1 MVVTV
6 ILSLSY
12 CHNLSPFSLMPP
24 VPHAVQV
31 GGCHICHRN
40 CQNCQNRTVIF
51 CCHFFPFSHLQHS
64 PWHAPSPS
72 CCPSCPAQS
81 SPSVQGG
88 SSPVT
93 WGWIISK
100 MCYNQIAWFKRLAP
114 MILGA
119 HSSKT
124 FMDLRQWPGVDVH
137 QADNMIFVFQII
149 GKMHKCRGKYDGVD
163 IQQADK

>member
-1 MVVTV
+1 MPIFRLKSVKIYTGQKKFIRAPPVTNMRYDSLMVVKFV
-6 ILSLSY
+6 IISLSY

-93 WGWIISK
+93 WG
-100 MCYNQIAWFKRLAP
+100 
-114 MILGA
+114 
-119 HSSKT
+119 
-124 FMDLRQWPGVDVH
+124 
-137 QADNMIFVFQII
+137 
-149 GKMHKCRGKYDGVD
+149 
-163 IQQADK
+163 

>member
-1 MVVTV
+1 MVGKFV
-6 ILSLSY
+6 IVSLSY

-72 CCPSCPAQS
+72 CCASYPAQS
-81 SPSVQGG
+81 SPSDQGG

-93 WGWIISK
+93 WSRII
-100 MCYNQIAWFKRLAP
+100 FKKDRL
-114 MILGA
+114 MQNDFWLQYQLIWT
-119 HSSKT
+119 T
-124 FMDLRQWPGVDVH
+124 FKDVRYSPKKK
-137 QADNMIFVFQII
+137 QNFFFEV
-149 GKMHKCRGKYDGVD
+149 CL
-163 IQQADK
+163 

>member
-1 MVVTV
+1 MITIFFLNIVLGMPPFPHGCQICHCQFV
-6 ILSLSY
+6 ILSQFVPL
-12 CHNLSPFSLMPP
+12 SLMPP

-72 CCPSCPAQS
+72 CCPSCRAQS

-93 WGWIISK
+93 WGWIMSK
-100 MCYNQIAWFKRLAP
+100 MCYNQMAWFKRLAL
-114 MILGA
+114 MILRA

-124 FMDLRQWPGVDVH
+124 LVDLCQWPGVDVH
-137 QADNMIFVFQII
+137 QADNKIFKII
-149 GKMHKCRGKYDGVD
+149 GIMH
-163 IQQADK
+163 